1 MTHPEPAGE
10 TEVFLRT
17 VDTLARTVYGEARS
31 ESVRGKEAVAAVVMN
46 RVARAM
52 ERGGW
57 WWGSSVAEVC
67 RRPWQFS
74 CWNAEDPNRHR
85 IERADE
91 SDREFASCL
100 RIARRAIQGALADP
114 TRGATHYHAQG
125 ATPPWAAGREP
136 SAVIGR
142 HRFFNNVE

>member
-1 MTHPEPAGE
+1 MSNMPNMTDPIVSP
-10 TEVFLRT
+10 
-17 VDTLARTVYGEARS
+17 S
-31 ESVRGKEAVAAVVMN
+31 EI
-46 RVARAM
+46 VARHRKA
-52 ERGGW
+52 RDKR
-57 WWGSSVAEVC
+57 AEWESLW
-67 RRPWQFS
+67 RFS
-74 CWNAEDPNRHR
+74 CWNADDPNRHR
-85 IERADE
+85 IERVSDG
-91 SDREFASCL
+91 DREFASCL